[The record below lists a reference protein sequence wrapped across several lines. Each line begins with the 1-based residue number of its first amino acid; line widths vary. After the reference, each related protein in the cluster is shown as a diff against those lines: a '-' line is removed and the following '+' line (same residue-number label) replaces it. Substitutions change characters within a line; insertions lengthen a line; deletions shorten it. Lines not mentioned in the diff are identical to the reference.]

1 MGMRGKDYPEQKGV
15 IEEVIYF
22 VNAAFFMIAIKF
34 LWNIDLDYC
43 DPNPCQHGGV
53 CEQRHEFH
61 ECVCREAYKGKLCER
76 EYHEVA
82 TRTHSNVLP

>member
-1 MGMRGKDYPEQKGV
+1 
-15 IEEVIYF
+15 
-22 VNAAFFMIAIKF
+22 MIAIKF

-76 EYHEVA
+76 EYHELQRV
-82 TRTHSNVLP
+82 HIPMCCHNFSVYDPSLPFPFFQRSLANQVSEF